1 MTRILQKRARL
12 RLPSE
17 AYGQLRRK
25 VLERDGWRC
34 QVCGSMSNLEVHHRQ
49 FRSQSGE
56 DNEVNLITVC
66 RKCHRQFHGLA

>member
-1 MTRILQKRARL
+1 MTRILQKHPPV
-12 RLPSE
+12 RLPPE
-17 AYGQLRRK
+17 AYHELHRR
-25 VLERDGWRC
+25 VLDRDGWRC

-66 RKCHRQFHGLA
+66 RECHRQLHGLA